1 MPVFGAPGK
10 PGELLITTAATKESR
25 RWRNGI
31 VTWEELLEWVEEPS
45 SRKECGGYVLGH
57 LIEDPGPRV
66 RENLKARSA
75 ISLDADKAKPDFLDR
90 LKLALDGVAWLA
102 HSTFSS
108 TPEEPRYRVIVPLD
122 SPVDADTYTALVRVL
137 LRRID
142 PDEVEFDVAASTRPE
157 QFMWKPA
164 VPKGAKLSHYWC
176 AGPALYP
183 DDYAVPLVAE
193 LRAML
198 AEERAAS
205 AALVIEVDRDPT
217 ADEIEAAEALLAHET
232 ARVRDAIPGERNETI
247 SSALYR
253 LFRFVKTGCLD
264 EDAVVAS
271 LEEAAPFGSGYTMAE
286 FKASLEGA
294 RRKAPAEWPKL
305 TVGTAADD
313 FSVVDDALAA
323 ELGLDPEDAAAPAGT
338 PREKD
343 IRRALYDLLVRD
355 AAQHAFRLTKEP
367 PRAPLEF
374 MTQEDARALPPAP
387 PFRVEGLM
395 PPDGFTTLI
404 AQNKSGK
411 TTAMLNLAAC
421 LISGQPFLGEFKV
434 VPVDG
439 TVAFLNYEMS
449 RDTFHAWAEDLDIS
463 RNRFLAMH
471 LRGIANPLA
480 RPEAMEELAGLL
492 RKRDVETLLVD
503 PFGKA
508 YTGDSQDD
516 AGEVRKWLTM
526 LDDLARGAGVRDV
539 VLAVHTG
546 WDGSRSRGSSALED
560 HPDSK
565 LYMEKDEKGRWF
577 RAEGRD
583 VDLPKGELRMDQLTR
598 RLAYVPPESQAASL
612 DAEKAARVAEFREE
626 VLAAVRDEPGISMN
640 QLRDMIPR
648 RRNDVGTVVAELAK
662 ERLLE
667 IRHEGRRRALY
678 LLEDD
683 IDGATAD
690 FEEDHYDDDIW

>member
-10 PGELLITTAATKESR
+10 PGKLLITMAATRESR
-25 RWRNGI
+25 RWKNGVI
-31 VTWEELLEWVEEPS
+31 TWAELLEWVEDPAN
-45 SRKECGGYVLGH
+45 RKECGGYVLGH
-57 LIEDPGPRV
+57 LREDPGPRV
-66 RENLKARSA
+66 RENIKARSA
-75 ISLDADKAKPDFLDR
+75 LTLDADKAKPDFLER
-90 LKLALDGVAWLA
+90 LGHALDGVAWLA

-108 TPEEPRYRVIVPLD
+108 TPEEPRYRVIIPLD
-122 SPVDADTYTALVRVL
+122 TPVDCDTYTALVRVL

-164 VPKGAKLSHYWC
+164 VPKGVKLAWYSSD
-176 AGPALYP
+176 GPALYP
-183 DDYAVPLVAE
+183 DDYAVLLVTE

-217 ADEIEAAEALLAHET
+217 DDEIEAAEALLAHET

-264 EDAVVAS
+264 EDVVVSS
-271 LEEAAPFGSGYTMAE
+271 LEEAAPFGAGYTMAE

-323 ELGLDPEDAAAPAGT
+323 ELGLEPEAAAPAG
-338 PREKD
+338 PRDKD
-343 IRRALYDLLVRD
+343 VRRALYELQVRD
-355 AAQHAFRLTKEP
+355 AAQHAFRLSKEP
-367 PRAPLEF
+367 PRAPLVF
-374 MTQEDARALPPAP
+374 MTQAEARELPPAP
-387 PFRVEGLM
+387 PFRVAGLM

-434 VPVDG
+434 VPVTG

-463 RNRFLAMH
+463 ADRFLAMH

-480 RPEAMEELAGLL
+480 RPEAMDELAKLL
-492 RKRDVETLLVD
+492 KKREVETLLVD

-516 AGEVRKWLTM
+516 AGEVRAWLTM

-583 VDLPKGELRMDQLTR
+583 VDLPKGELRMDQQTR
-598 RLAYVPPESQAASL
+598 RLSYVPAEAASASL
-612 DAEKAARVAEFREE
+612 DMERAARAAEFREE
-626 VLAAVRDEPGISMN
+626 ILAAVRDEPGISMS
-640 QLRDMIPR
+640 QLRDMLPR
-648 RRNDVGTVVAELAK
+648 RRNDVGAVVSQLLA

-667 IRHEGRRRALY
+667 QRREGRRHTLY
-678 LLEDD
+678 LLVDD
-683 IDGATAD
+683 IDGAAAD
-690 FEEDHYDDDIW
+690 FAEDDDDDIW